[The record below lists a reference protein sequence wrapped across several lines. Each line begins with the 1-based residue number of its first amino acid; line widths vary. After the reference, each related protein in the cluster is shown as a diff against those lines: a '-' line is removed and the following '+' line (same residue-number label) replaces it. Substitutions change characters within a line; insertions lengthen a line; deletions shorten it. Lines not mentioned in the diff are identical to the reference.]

1 MRSEQLGP
9 LSGPWARVPKQRRRG
24 QRAKKKL
31 QNFESYHLSKSWKSN
46 STNLCT
52 VYAHSMHMG
61 SEYWHGLQH
70 PSWVKRPI
78 TAFTELMVPTTTPT
92 PLITF
97 GSSQITQKHFFLQGQ
112 VLRNDPKH
120 IKNAISFF
128 FQFESYVQVQPQKRF
143 PGCIR
148 LRWSASAAWRS
159 CLWRVAGAGTYHFS
173 LTSGV
178 QQEGN
183 QAGLDRPYEL
193 GNQKL
198 LTFYENE
205 RKLECK
211 PGRGIQIH
219 PMCPF
224 TLIKHFDCLESKSSK
239 AISKVDYFRKGLR
252 MFMKKSKHSYDSLH
266 GILVQSLPS
275 IFKLAILTILPFD
288 SKEPSV
294 LLWWVLGEL
303 RRGLD
308 CTSCLLILC

>member
-31 QNFESYHLSKSWKSN
+31 QNFESYHLSSWKSN

-128 FQFESYVQVQPQKRF
+128 FSIWKLCPSPATKKIPRLHKTPLIRKR
-143 PGCIR
+143 R
-148 LRWSASAAWRS
+148 LK
-159 CLWRVAGAGTYHFS
+159 VMS
-173 LTSGV
+173 LTCCRCWHISLLLDFGGPTGRQPSGPWPALWIGKS
-178 QQEGN
+178 ET
-183 QAGLDRPYEL
+183 LDIL
-193 GNQKL
+193 W
-198 LTFYENE
+198 E
-205 RKLECK
+205 RKKVGMQTWE
-211 PGRGIQIH
+211 RNSDSSDVSIH
-219 PMCPF
+219 IDQ
-224 TLIKHFDCLESKSSK
+224 T
-239 AISKVDYFRKGLR
+239 FRLSR
-252 MFMKKSKHSYDSLH
+252 
-266 GILVQSLPS
+266 V
-275 IFKLAILTILPFD
+275 
-288 SKEPSV
+288 
-294 LLWWVLGEL
+294 
-303 RRGLD
+303 
-308 CTSCLLILC
+308 